1 MTERELFSLVKK
13 LIPDLK
19 ETSTYSY
26 RDGYSNDLRL
36 TIELKCRRRHYD
48 YLLIEKS
55 KYDKLLQNKRMRYIN
70 STPIGVFSF
79 NLNKIEEPNWWVE
92 EMPASTDFDRSQRIN
107 KEVGYLNI
115 KDAKNITNILQYQYK

>member
-1 MTERELFSLVKK
+1 MTERELFILVKK

-26 RDGYSNDLRL
+26 RDGYSNELKL

-48 YLLIEKS
+48 YLLIEKC
-55 KYDKLLQNKRMRYIN
+55 KYEKLLQNKRMRYIN
-70 STPIGVFSF
+70 STPQGIFSF

-92 EMPASTDFDRSQRIN
+92 EMPASTDFDRSKRVN

>member
-26 RDGYSNDLRL
+26 RDGYSNDLKL

>member
-1 MTERELFSLVKK
+1 MTERELFSLVKN

-26 RDGYSNDLRL
+26 RDGYSNELKL

-92 EMPASTDFDRSQRIN
+92 EMPASTDFNRSQRVN

>member
-1 MTERELFSLVKK
+1 MTEKELFSLVKK

-26 RDGYSNDLRL
+26 KDGYSIDLKL

-55 KYDKLLQNKRMRYIN
+55 KYEKLLQNKRMRYIN
-70 STPIGVFSF
+70 STPQGIFSF
-79 NLNKIEEPNWWVE
+79 NLNKIEEPNWWIE

-115 KDAKNITNILQYQYK
+115 KDAKNITNILKYQIK